1 MKKYFYYERQRH
13 RQTDNVPVV
22 THCLLVD
29 QGIVAKGISKCS
41 KNDNPNK
48 ALGRHIALQRA
59 ICAMNY
65 NHSQMDKGNTF
76 WKKLSHDMVFSNLTS
91 IDKKLLKV
99 DELAAQ

>member
-29 QGIVAKGISKCS
+29 QGIVSKGISKCS

-48 ALGRHIALQRA
+48 VLGRHIALQRA

-65 NHSQMDKGNTF
+65 NCSQMDKGNTF
-76 WKKLSHDMVFSNLTS
+76 WKKLNHNMVFSNLTN
-91 IDKKLLKV
+91 IDKKLLRV
-99 DELAAQ
+99 DELVVQ